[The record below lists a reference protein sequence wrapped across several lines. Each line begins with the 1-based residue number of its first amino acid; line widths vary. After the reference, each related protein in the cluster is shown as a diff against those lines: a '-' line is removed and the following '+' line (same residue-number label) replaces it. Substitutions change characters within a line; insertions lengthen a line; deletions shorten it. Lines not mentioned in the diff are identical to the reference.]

1 MWLGFDFKYPKN
13 RRWVGLRPRSWLLN
27 NETLLKL
34 EGTYEEV
41 GDKLNYKTV
50 QTETPII
57 ISILPLE

>member
-1 MWLGFDFKYPKN
+1 MWLGFDLKYPKN
-13 RRWVGLRPRSWLLN
+13 RSWVGLRPRSWLLN

-41 GDKLNYKTV
+41 GDKLNYKIV

-57 ISILPLE
+57 ISILPL